1 MLFKSSNLVWPFT
14 LNYPFNTT
22 DCLNCAETNQTI
34 EALWQFPLHEWINP
48 NSKLNLFEVNH
59 WLFVLLASTTCRTL
73 ADPNC
78 LPDDQQHTVEF
89 FFNFIKHNFERHVN
103 LGQRSPF
110 VIELDLFWLIDQ
122 KNRRLEALIRF
133 IEMILNDEKY
143 QRYVYFVSIE
153 QALQWLQ
160 YPRKL
165 SELDEFWA
173 FGCSDIIYEY
183 DIECFVGPAKSK
195 AQHLKDSNETN
206 STDSSV
212 LLDRQAE
219 DLFRSGIVL
228 HSVWITFTLI
238 IVVLFYDKYF
248 ASK

>member
-1 MLFKSSNLVWPFT
+1 LR
-14 LNYPFNTT
+14 
-22 DCLNCAETNQTI
+22 
-34 EALWQFPLHEWINP
+34 
-48 NSKLNLFEVNH
+48 
-59 WLFVLLASTTCRTL
+59 FVLLASTTCRTL

-78 LPDDQQHTVEF
+78 LPDDQHHTVEF
-89 FFNFIKHNFERHVN
+89 FFDFIKHNFERHVN

-110 VIELDLFWLIDQ
+110 VIELDLFWLTDQ
-122 KNRRLEALIRF
+122 KTRRLEALIRF
-133 IEMILNDEKY
+133 IETILNDEKY

-206 STDSSV
+206 STESI

-228 HSVWITFTLI
+228 HSVWVTFTLI
-238 IVVLFYDKYF
+238 IIVLFYDKYF